1 MWYDRRKLR
10 ELSFDEWLS
19 AMLKFDEETTQVL
32 DNAYR
37 GRDITIRRLENLA
50 SLAPS
55 PGERILDIGCGN
67 GLMTSE
73 LSRAVGPDGHVT
85 GIDPSASMLTS
96 ARAHCDAQANVSF
109 VETTA
114 HDMPFQDQSFD
125 GAVSVQVFE
134 YIDDIPAA
142 LAEIY
147 RVLKPGGRLVI
158 GGTHWDTLAWYS
170 RDRDRMQRIL
180 SIWDDHLV
188 DRETPAKLPHLMRTP
203 GFTFDHTRQ
212 ISFCDTHLRSDGIA
226 MMGLKL
232 IQAYAVQSGAVSEGE
247 ARDWVEEQYDLARNG
262 QFFFSLSHFICVA
275 QKL

>member
-1 MWYDRRKLR
+1 
-10 ELSFDEWLS
+10 
-19 AMLKFDEETTQVL
+19 MLKFDADTTRIL

-37 GRDITIRRLENLA
+37 GRDITLRRLENIA

-55 PGERILDIGCGN
+55 PGDTVLDVGCGN

-73 LSRAVGPDGHVT
+73 LSRAVGQDGFVT

-96 ARAHCDAQANVSF
+96 AKAHCQDQANVSF

-114 HDMPFQDQSFD
+114 HNMPFQDQSFD

-134 YIDDIPAA
+134 YIDDVPAA
-142 LAEIY
+142 LAEIH
-147 RVLKPGGRLVI
+147 RVLKPGGRVVI

-170 RDRDRMQRIL
+170 RNRDRMQTML
-180 SIWDDHLV
+180 SIWDNHLI
-188 DRETPAKLPHLMRTP
+188 DRETPAKLPDLMRKA

-212 ISFCDTHLRSDGIA
+212 ISFCDTQLRADGIA
-226 MMGLKL
+226 MMGVKL
-232 IQAYAVQSGAVSEGE
+232 IEAYAVQSGTLSESE
-247 ARDWVEEQYDLARNG
+247 AREWSQEQFDLQREG

-275 QKL
+275 QKP